1 MLGIGF
7 SGLAGVFVWMVVGLT
22 FFRVA
27 DEIASVLAIGLL
39 FLLKAAGLVLL
50 VVTIMFVVWS
60 LYEIFK

>member
-1 MLGIGF
+1 MLGIGS

-60 LYEIFK
+60 LYKIFK

>member
-50 VVTIMFVVWS
+50 VVTIMFVIWS